1 MKLNDV
7 KLDDKYELN
16 EGQLLITGT
25 QALVKSSLVRRYI
38 DNLNGLK
45 TAGFISGYRGSP
57 LGAFDQQ
64 LNKASSFLK
73 ENHIIFNPGLNEELA
88 ATSIWGTQQIQFH
101 SKPLYDGVF
110 GIWYGKGPGVDRSG
124 DALRHGNLAGTNPFG
139 GVICLMGDDHTC
151 ESSTTAHQSE
161 FAFVDAMMPIL
172 SPSNVKELLDFCVLG
187 IELSRRSGCWVGI
200 KCVKDIMDASSII
213 DFSID
218 SLLDF
223 TTTKLENNSVNI
235 KWPDTA
241 LDQEDR
247 LHNLKIPLAKDLIK
261 KYKFN
266 KIIKKTNND
275 KVGIVSTGKSYPEVI
290 SALQKL
296 NISIDTLDQHNI
308 SLLKIGCP
316 WPLEKDIIEEF
327 CNGLDIAVIV
337 EEKRSLVEFQ
347 IKELLFNNEK
357 KPLIIGKKNLDG
369 SQLFRTNGSITVN
382 DIYEKLSLIFG
393 KYLSK
398 DSLFNLNIPS
408 QLKENIHN
416 PSKSG
421 SNSVAL
427 YGSFERTPYF
437 CSGCPH
443 NTGTKIPKG
452 SKALAGIGCHFMA
465 QWMDRDT
472 LGFTQMGGEG
482 ASWIGESNFV
492 ELDHVFQ
499 NMGDGTY
506 VHSGALAIRAAVA
519 ADTNITFKIL
529 YNDAVAMTGGQQMD
543 GPFDPIQI
551 CKQLLAENVKKVYLI
566 SDDIE
571 KFKNLKVP
579 SEIKIFHRKDYID
592 AQTLISKIKGVTAIV
607 YDQTCAAEK
616 RRRRKR
622 GLYPNP
628 NKRMFINHLVC
639 EGCGDCGVQ
648 SNCVSITPFETEL
661 GTKRKIDQSACNKD
675 YTCQE
680 GFCPSFITVE
690 GDLKSKSNK
699 LQINDIEFD
708 NDIPEPKKLITKD
721 VVSILLNGIGG
732 TGVVTVAAI
741 LGMAS
746 RLEGKK
752 FSALDMAGLAQ
763 KGGSVW
769 SHMIISEPSQEIN
782 SPRIPIGDSDVL
794 LGCDLVV
801 SASKKTREILSEDTF
816 CVVNSKKQM
825 TGDFAR
831 NSNLTFPYKN
841 LLDELQVTVSKN
853 NVFLQNFSKLAEDY
867 IGDAIFGN
875 IILLGYAFQK
885 GLIPLTSK
893 SIETAIEINGVS
905 ANKNIE
911 AFCLGRNL
919 ALKKD
924 QIKEE
929 KYESQK
935 LENFVKYRSNFL
947 RDYQNQEYSNK
958 YLNAIASFSDLKIDS
973 TNKEKIGKVVAQNY
987 FKLLSYKDEYEVA
1000 RLHDSAEFKK
1010 SIEEQ
1015 FEKGFKIK
1023 FNLAPAIFG
1032 NKQKYQFGSWMK
1044 LFFKV
1049 LKNLKFLRGTTFD
1062 IFGYTEERKTEKK
1075 LINIYEKD
1083 ISYVINS
1090 FESEKFDHFVEFLN
1104 WPDQIK
1110 GYGHVKSKSID
1121 KAIDNRKNILS
1132 IKI

>member
-161 FAFVDAMMPIL
+161 FAFVDAMIPIL

-223 TTTKLENNSVNI
+223 TKTKLENNDVNI

-296 NISIDTLDQHNI
+296 NISIDTLAQHNI
-308 SLLKIGCP
+308 RLLKIGCP

-327 CNGLDIAVIV
+327 CNGLDIVVIV

-369 SQLFRTNGSITVN
+369 SQLFLTNGSITVN
-382 DIYEKLSLIFG
+382 DIYEKLSLIFS

-398 DSLFNLNIPS
+398 DSLFNLNIPV
-408 QLKENIHN
+408 QLKENNHN

-421 SNSVAL
+421 YKSVAL

-699 LQINDIEFD
+699 LQINDIEFN

-973 TNKEKIGKVVAQNY
+973 ANKEKIGKVVAQNY

-1132 IKI
+1132 NKI

>member
-161 FAFVDAMMPIL
+161 FAFVDAMIPIL

-223 TTTKLENNSVNI
+223 TKTKLENNDVNI

-296 NISIDTLDQHNI
+296 NISIDTLAQHNI
-308 SLLKIGCP
+308 RLLKIGCP

-327 CNGLDIAVIV
+327 CNGLDIVVIV

-721 VVSILLNGIGG
+721 AVSILLNGIGG

-801 SASKKTREILSEDTF
+801 SASKKTREILSKDTF

-958 YLNAIASFSDLKIDS
+958 YLNAIASLSDLKIDS
-973 TNKEKIGKVVAQNY
+973 ANKEKIGKVVAQNY

-1090 FESEKFDHFVEFLN
+1090 FDSEKFDHFVEFLN

>member
-38 DNLNGLK
+38 DNINGLK

-161 FAFVDAMMPIL
+161 FAFVDAMIPIL

-213 DFSID
+213 DFSIN

-223 TTTKLENNSVNI
+223 TKTKLENNDVNI

-296 NISIDTLDQHNI
+296 NISIDTLAQHNI
-308 SLLKIGCP
+308 RLLKIGCP

-327 CNGLDIAVIV
+327 CNGLDIVVIV

-708 NDIPEPKKLITKD
+708 NNIPEPKKLIAKD

-973 TNKEKIGKVVAQNY
+973 ANKEKIGKVVAQNY

-1010 SIEEQ
+1010 SIEDQ

>member
-161 FAFVDAMMPIL
+161 FAFVDAMIPIL

-223 TTTKLENNSVNI
+223 TKTKLENNDVNI

-296 NISIDTLDQHNI
+296 NISIDTLDQYNI
-308 SLLKIGCP
+308 RLLKIGCP

-327 CNGLDIAVIV
+327 CNGLDIVVIV

-369 SQLFRTNGSITVN
+369 SELFRTNGSITVN

-398 DSLFNLNIPS
+398 DSLFNLNIPI

-421 SNSVAL
+421 SSSVAL

-519 ADTNITFKIL
+519 AGTNITFKIL

-699 LQINDIEFD
+699 LQINNIEFD
-708 NDIPEPKKLITKD
+708 NNIPEPKKLITKD
-721 VVSILLNGIGG
+721 AVSILLNGIGG

-782 SPRIPIGDSDVL
+782 SPRIPNGDSDVL

-801 SASKKTREILSEDTF
+801 SASKKTREILSKDTF

-831 NSNLTFPYKN
+831 NSDLTFPYKN

-853 NVFLQNFSKLAEDY
+853 NVFLQNFSELAEDY

-958 YLNAIASFSDLKIDS
+958 YLKAIASFSDLKIDS
-973 TNKEKIGKVVAQNY
+973 ANKEKIGKVVAQNY

-1090 FESEKFDHFVEFLN
+1090 FESEKFDHFVDFLN

>member
-161 FAFVDAMMPIL
+161 FAFVDAMIPIL

-223 TTTKLENNSVNI
+223 TKTQLENNDVNI

-296 NISIDTLDQHNI
+296 NISIDTLAQHNI
-308 SLLKIGCP
+308 RLLKIGCP
-316 WPLEKDIIEEF
+316 WPIEKDIIEEF
-327 CNGLDIAVIV
+327 CNGLDIVVIV

-408 QLKENIHN
+408 QLKENTHN

-690 GDLKSKSNK
+690 GDLKSKSNN
-699 LQINDIEFD
+699 LQINNIEFE
-708 NDIPEPKKLITKD
+708 NKIPEPKKLITKD
-721 VVSILLNGIGG
+721 AVSILLNGIGG

-973 TNKEKIGKVVAQNY
+973 AKKEKIGKVVAHNY

-1023 FNLAPAIFG
+1023 FNLAPALFG

-1132 IKI
+1132 TKI